1 MAAEGKS
8 VKRAILTIVL
18 MLALPVGVAAQSAP
32 DLVVLGPNVSNS
44 SPEAGDTFWFIAT
57 VTNQGDERS
66 APTTVRYYRST
77 DATSDLEEGTD
88 AVGAKG
94 HHQGY
99 AATIRLTA
107 PSTAGTYYY
116 RACVDAVPGESDTTN
131 NCSGAV
137 SVTVS
142 AGDDDGGGGGDG
154 GSSRGGGSST
164 APQSATVGS
173 TGAATA
179 SELPGDK
186 LRIDI
191 HGQPDATF
199 ELGIGW
205 VSRDGSRTNLVGV
218 IRDQSLGQTYLIVRH
233 EGYPQIVRRW
243 VPPYSSL
250 IHAIDWPLVIAN
262 YSFPVEIITA
272 IPLGHRLP
280 EPNMLAR
287 RFDGLD
293 DRIFA
298 YDATLG
304 QWRHIPDYGT
314 FQAMGFYWCDV
325 TAADSGFFGRI
336 SIGPSFPSSGTP
348 ILSDY
353 ANCSTG

>member
-1 MAAEGKS
+1 M
-8 VKRAILTIVL
+8 KRTVL
-18 MLALPVGVAAQSAP
+18 NIGLLLALLLALPVGVAAQSAP
-32 DLVVLGPNVSNS
+32 DLVVLGANVSNS

-57 VTNQGDERS
+57 VTNQGDGQS

-94 HHQGY
+94 RHQGY

-116 RACVDAVPGESDTTN
+116 RACVDAVLGESDTTN
-131 NCSGAV
+131 NCSSAV
-137 SVTVS
+137 AVTVS
-142 AGDDDGGGGGDG
+142 AGGDDGGGGDGGEGDG
-154 GSSRGGGSST
+154 GSSRGGSST
-164 APQSATVGS
+164 ALQSDNVGS

-179 SELPGDK
+179 TELPGDK

-191 HGQPDATF
+191 HSQPDATF

-205 VSRDGSRTNLVGV
+205 VSRDGSRTNLVGI

-233 EGYPQIVRRW
+233 EGHPQIVRRW
-243 VPPYSSL
+243 VPPYSPL
-250 IHAIDWPLVIAN
+250 IYAIDWPLVIAEN
-262 YSFPVEIITA
+262 SYPVEIITA
-272 IPLGHRLP
+272 IPLDHRLP

-298 YDATLG
+298 FDATIQ
-304 QWRHIPDYGT
+304 QWRHIPDWPT
-314 FQAMGFYWCDV
+314 FQAMGFYWCNV
-325 TAADSGFFGRI
+325 TAADPGFFNRI
-336 SIGPSFPSSGTP
+336 TIGPPYPSSSSPT
-348 ILSDY
+348 LSDY
-353 ANCSTG
+353 PNCSTG

>member
-1 MAAEGKS
+1 M
-8 VKRAILTIVL
+8 KRAILIT
-18 MLALPVGVAAQSAP
+18 LPDGLPHSL
-32 DLVVLGPNVSNS
+32 LVVLGPNVSNS

-66 APTTVRYYRST
+66 ADNRTVLPLDGRDVRLGGRDGRGGS
-77 DATSDLEEGTD
+77 EGPSSS
-88 AVGAKG
+88 
-94 HHQGY
+94 Y

-142 AGDDDGGGGGDG
+142 AGDDGVTEAAVVAAAAALH
-154 GSSRGGGSST
+154 RNPLLLA
-164 APQSATVGS
+164 APVRQPL
-173 TGAATA
+173 
-179 SELPGDK
+179 ELPGDK

-243 VPPYSSL
+243 VPPYS
-250 IHAIDWPLVIAN
+250 P
-262 YSFPVEIITA
+262 II
-272 IPLGHRLP
+272 PPR
-280 EPNMLAR
+280 
-287 RFDGLD
+287 
-293 DRIFA
+293 
-298 YDATLG
+298 
-304 QWRHIPDYGT
+304 
-314 FQAMGFYWCDV
+314 C
-325 TAADSGFFGRI
+325 FGRSHFCRLDGGRGI
-336 SIGPSFPSSGTP
+336 AKVGR
-348 ILSDY
+348 
-353 ANCSTG
+353 CSVSAA